1 MQWVFRQSFGKVFA
15 TFGRNFSEL
24 SSQAIF
30 GEWKHLIFNSPKYR
44 VNILTKFHSDDHRE
58 LVEHWKSSQLQWKWR
73 RYLPQ
78 QILTSSAWS
87 LQQYTRNCLRYLD
100 IFRKWMDILCMLV
113 NMQIGCNDNCMNAL
127 CFGYLMLKLGSNSL
141 HFILLCT
148 QRRCRRDDVWISD
161 SQIAIFRWNVKIA
174 LNTWMTNDFPP
185 TV

>member
-1 MQWVFRQSFGKVFA
+1 MNVSTWYLIAPSIEL
-15 TFGRNFSEL
+15 TFWPGSIVMTIESWSNIENLYICSEN
-24 SSQAIF
+24 
-30 GEWKHLIFNSPKYR
+30 E
-44 VNILTKFHSDDHRE
+44 D
-58 LVEHWKSSQLQWKWR
+58 
-73 RYLPQ
+73 YLPQ

-127 CFGYLMLKLGSNSL
+127 CFGYLILKLGSNSL

-148 QRRCRRDDVWISD
+148 QQRCRRDDVWISD